1 MNNPQIELVKKYLAD
16 PESVSAEELKRAA
29 DAAAADA
36 DTFVAAAYFAAD
48 AAADAAYFAASAAAD
63 VAAGI
68 YADAADAAA
77 PTSIAAANAKYWV
90 EEYEE
95 LTK

>member
-1 MNNPQIELVKKYLAD
+1 MSNPQIELVKKYLAD

-29 DAAAADA
+29 DAAAAY
-36 DTFVAAAYFAAD
+36 AAASA
-48 AAADAAYFAASAAAD
+48 AAADAAAD

-77 PTSIAAANAKYWV
+77 PTSIAAADAKYWI
-90 EEYEE
+90 EKYEE